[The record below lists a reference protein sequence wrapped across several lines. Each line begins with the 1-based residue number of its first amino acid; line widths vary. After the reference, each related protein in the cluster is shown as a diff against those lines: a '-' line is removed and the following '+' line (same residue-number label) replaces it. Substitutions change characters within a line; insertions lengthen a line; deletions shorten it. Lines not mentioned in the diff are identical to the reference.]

1 MEHKSDYAIFTNKVT
16 KKKLVYYP
24 VKKNANTSA
33 KFFILKHLGIEEKF
47 FFNEDEMPRYKL
59 TEEIIRKYG
68 NKNNLIGFLPSGIP
82 FKKVEADFKCCI
94 VRDPIKRFISAFK
107 NRVLYHKDKDFY
119 NHSLDQIIEK
129 LENNLFENKHFLPQ
143 SFNLGLDLSY
153 YTHIGKTNNMI
164 DFIDGINNFF
174 QQVKEFPMLQTGGKE
189 FKITLTNN
197 QIKKIKKIYDN
208 DYFMLKDI
216 SFD

>member
-1 MEHKSDYAIFTNKVT
+1 
-16 KKKLVYYP
+16 
-24 VKKNANTSA
+24 
-33 KFFILKHLGIEEKF
+33 
-47 FFNEDEMPRYKL
+47 
-59 TEEIIRKYG
+59 
-68 NKNNLIGFLPSGIP
+68 
-82 FKKVEADFKCCI
+82 
-94 VRDPIKRFISAFK
+94 
-107 NRVLYHKDKDFY
+107 
-119 NHSLDQIIEK
+119 
-129 LENNLFENKHFLPQ
+129 
-143 SFNLGLDLSY
+143 
-153 YTHIGKTNNMI
+153 MI